1 MRSAGF
7 FPPEAGPP
15 LAETNFATEAPDLF
29 INAFGRT
36 KAANVFPWP
45 AEALCRGGPIRPRDT
60 RDFDFLS
67 SFHSWNFALLA
78 KYSTAMRPVLWRV
91 PSYSYPG
98 FPKPAI
104 IQAIRCRIAPKAR
117 KSKHENRK
125 NSKHKKIINK
135 FAIPLLFP
143 FFGFFGFRISCF
155 GFRECIQ
162 HSRRLVSTARAMS

>member
-78 KYSTAMRPVLWRV
+78 KYSTAMRPVLCRV

-98 FPKPAI
+98 FPKPTI
-104 IQAIRCRIAPKAR
+104 IQAIRCYI
-117 KSKHENRK
+117 STEFQIT
-125 NSKHKKIINK
+125 NSKFQENTELNQGRKTLN
-135 FAIPLLFP
+135 P
-143 FFGFFGFRISCF
+143 CF
-155 GFRECIQ
+155 
-162 HSRRLVSTARAMS
+162 